1 MRSGPE
7 APTRPQPAH
16 RPSHRQQSQKG
27 QNRGRLAVG
36 AGVAAA
42 LAGLGVAVAVGA
54 VPSPLTS
61 NSAAPL
67 DAATLAAVPS
77 SAASDSLLQASASP
91 LGYAI
96 AKMPPPTH
104 KPKPKPKP
112 KPTQTVEPTQ
122 QPSTQAPSTPDS
134 PPPSQESS
142 GLSPQATQENQ
153 TPTGQNQLA
162 WSEAILNALGDPL
175 TSANIISIGY
185 WMQNEAGSPPSGI
198 VGENNPINVSETGYG
213 NTPIQYE
220 APGYYLQSYP
230 TAQDGVEATAAYLN
244 NGSYS
249 GILSDLK
256 QGVGLSDP
264 SLSSELS
271 EYSGGGYTT
280 IPDSWGQSQGQ
291 PLS

>member
-1 MRSGPE
+1 
-7 APTRPQPAH
+7 
-16 RPSHRQQSQKG
+16 
-27 QNRGRLAVG
+27 VG

-77 SAASDSLLQASASP
+77 SGGNSLLQASASP
-91 LGYAI
+91 LGSYAL
-96 AKMPPPTH
+96 ATMPPGSRPTH
-104 KPKPKPKP
+104 KPKPKPTP
-112 KPTQTVEPTQ
+112 SQTATQPAEAPSMTR
-122 QPSTQAPSTPDS
+122 PSTQGG
-134 PPPSQESS
+134 
-142 GLSPQATQENQ
+142 GLTPQATAQNQ

-162 WSEAILNALGDPL
+162 WSEAILTALGDPL

-198 VGENNPINVSETGYG
+198 VGENNPINVSEPGYG
-213 NTPIQYE
+213 GTQIQYE
-220 APGYYLQSYP
+220 APGYYLMSYP
-230 TAQDGVEATAAYLN
+230 TVQDGVQATAAYLN

-249 GILSDLK
+249 GILSALK
-256 QGVGLSDP
+256 QGAGLTDP
-264 SLSSELS
+264 SLGSELS
-271 EYSGGGYTT
+271 EYSGNGYTT
-280 IPDSWGQSQGQ
+280 IPDSWGQSQGT

>member
-1 MRSGPE
+1 
-7 APTRPQPAH
+7 
-16 RPSHRQQSQKG
+16 
-27 QNRGRLAVG
+27 VG

-54 VPSPLTS
+54 VPTPLTS

-77 SAASDSLLQASASP
+77 SSASNALLQVSASP
-91 LGYAI
+91 LGFAT
-96 AKMPPPTH
+96 AKMPAPTH
-104 KPKPKPKP
+104 KPKPKPT
-112 KPTQTVEPTQ
+112 PTHTMTTPTE
-122 QPSTQAPSTPDS
+122 QPSTETPSTPAS
-134 PPPSQESS
+134 EPPSQSTLVPE
-142 GLSPQATQENQ
+142 ATAENQ

-162 WSEAILNALGDPL
+162 WSEAILTQLGDPL

-230 TAQDGVEATAAYLN
+230 TAEDGVEATAAYLN

-249 GILSDLK
+249 EILNDLK
-256 QGVGLSDP
+256 EGEGLSDP